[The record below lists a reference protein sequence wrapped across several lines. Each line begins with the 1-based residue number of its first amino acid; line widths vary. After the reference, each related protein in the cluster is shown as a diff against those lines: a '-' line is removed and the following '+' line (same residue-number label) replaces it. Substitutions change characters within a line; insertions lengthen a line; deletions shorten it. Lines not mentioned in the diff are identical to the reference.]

1 MSWINS
7 NATYK
12 QNSKNDLS
20 FYHGF
25 SKTPV
30 EPNTSNGSAVTTLA
44 NATTKSGHTV
54 SATEVWASEIPW
66 FGLVPSKAVAVTR
79 LSGITK
85 KNDLVRVNGDKDY
98 IYIGEGN
105 EAFTEA
111 TWSTYW
117 SPITLTNGMVLKN
130 AAGEDVLR
138 YYEKQQMQALE
149 PNNNAGIDSKGF
161 ATRLFVD
168 ESTHTAVTT
177 VGQGSVISQFAAG
190 TDNIKN
196 GIASSELN
204 PVLYLGTTQK
214 IAGTHYYDYN
224 VSGTILWSTNVKSST
239 PKITCFRYIGKTVT
253 QQVTEIGSTVKTHT
267 NDISAIK
274 AQLGMGG
281 GGEDGTPSVTERVD
295 ANETALKVLLG
306 LAEGDAVA
314 ASESI
319 ATTAANVVSTSL
331 SGTTDGTIG
340 KAIADA
346 KQEAL
351 NAINAIQHFS
361 VVVVPQGQTMENVTP
376 VENTI
381 YLVSDTNAADG
392 SYIEYI
398 AFKQGESVV
407 TEKIGSTKIDLSG
420 YATVATVNGI
430 DSRLQTAEG
439 QIATIT
445 STDATKEGS
454 IAKAL
459 ADAKTYA
466 EGQAATAKSGAET
479 TAANALSAARTE
491 ITAEITAAKN
501 AAIADAKI
509 SITSGAGIVVDPNG
523 EGKSFTISVSD
534 DVVTIAALTALAD
547 TVASNKT
554 ELEGK
559 ITAASEAA
567 SKALSDAVTEIGTT
581 TSGLDTRLQTAEGKV
596 STLEGQV
603 SALTTGDASVDS
615 KVNAAKTELQGK
627 IDAINT
633 SLESGAIHNEIDG
646 VRQTANAAKT
656 TAESAVQSVS
666 RATGSSELIT
676 VTDGTDVTISLSTEV
691 ATKTDAAT
699 AASTAITTSL
709 AGTADDTIGGAIS
722 SAVSDLETK
731 LTTGEGSL
739 GKKVETL
746 EGSVKTITE
755 TTIPAAITSAQN
767 GAVATVKA
775 LNLTASDTDDAAKV
789 TVTLG
794 GTVETPSITVTTSDI
809 ASAQT
814 LATLKSTVE
823 THISEAAGLYLS
835 VEKVD
840 ALPADADAKTN
851 KIYLV
856 PVDTEAG
863 RAQNIHTEYIW
874 TNGQWEIIGT
884 TAIDIN
890 SLEASAKAAQDAADK
905 AQGEVDAVETKI
917 AEMDAD
923 LTVNGISVKQVD
935 GKVTELT
942 ESLITASVPE
952 GTTSVVGNI
961 AYVGSEKH
969 VIAPE
974 KFQTAAKMPST
985 LTSWV
990 ADLSNLTNGNFMF
1003 EGTGLTTFIGDL
1015 SSLTSGTNMFAGCSL
1030 TVESVEYIADTL
1042 PTVTGPYPHEIC
1054 LGNTTNAHADAIA
1067 EIEHKGWFVA
1077 PEL

>member
-1 MSWINS
+1 MANEIFLS
-7 NATYK
+7 NNEK
-12 QNSKNDLS
+12 
-20 FYHGF
+20 FHVF
-25 SKTPV
+25 SKSPITP
-30 EPNTSNGSAVTTLA
+30 SMGLAQAV
-44 NATTKSGHTV
+44 NKSGHTTTTADV
-54 SATEVWASEIPW
+54 WAEDIPWFFSADDKATALATGANAKLNDLVLIGSAVYKRNATEATEGAAFDALWESLTLENGTKLYNSDNKHVLTYHKGVSVNFLTTSNNAKQASNYAGRIFINGKVVDQFVASTDKISSGVPSTGYGVAVYKSGSPLSEGEAETNFIANSYAGIIQFNTKVGPSTAYTADVFEYVGKKLDTEVARIAAAVFGTGGENPDQPTDLVTQVNLNTAAIKTLNGSATEAGSVA
-66 FGLVPSKAVAVTR
+66 KAVADAE
-79 LSGITK
+79 G
-85 KNDLVRVNGDKDY
+85 RVK
-98 IYIGEGN
+98 
-105 EAFTEA
+105 
-111 TWSTYW
+111 
-117 SPITLTNGMVLKN
+117 
-130 AAGEDVLR
+130 
-138 YYEKQQMQALE
+138 
-149 PNNNAGIDSKGF
+149 
-161 ATRLFVD
+161 
-168 ESTHTAVTT
+168 VTT
-177 VGQGSVISQFAAG
+177 DALAG
-190 TDNIKN
+190 RI
-196 GIASSELN
+196 
-204 PVLYLGTTQK
+204 
-214 IAGTHYYDYN
+214 
-224 VSGTILWSTNVKSST
+224 
-239 PKITCFRYIGKTVT
+239 
-253 QQVTEIGSTVKTHT
+253 
-267 NDISAIK
+267 
-274 AQLGMGG
+274 AQL
-281 GGEDGTPSVTERVD
+281 
-295 ANETALKVLLG
+295 
-306 LAEGDAVA
+306 EG
-314 ASESI
+314 
-319 ATTAANVVSTSL
+319 
-331 SGTTDGTIG
+331 
-340 KAIADA
+340 
-346 KQEAL
+346 
-351 NAINAIQHFS
+351 IQHFAVE
-361 VVVVPQGQTMENVTP
+361 VVDTLPATP

-381 YLVSDTNAADG
+381 YLVAEEGVAEGT
-392 SYIEYI
+392 YIEYI
-398 AFKQGESVV
+398 AYKPAGSENVV
-407 TEKIGSTKIDLSG
+407 TEKIGSTAIDLSG
-420 YATVATVNGI
+420 YT
-430 DSRLQTAEG
+430 
-439 QIATIT
+439 
-445 STDATKEGS
+445 TDAEHE
-454 IAKAL
+454 AL
-459 ADAKTYA
+459 ADRVTALD
-466 EGQAATAKSGAET
+466 AATTGRVAVVEGKVSTLETTTIPAAIETAKGYTDTKIATELAET
-479 TAANALSAARTE
+479 GSIGSAIKAAKEQAIASAEVT
-491 ITAEITAAKN
+491 ITAG
-501 AAIADAKI
+501 
-509 SITSGAGIVVDPNG
+509 SGIVVTP
-523 EGKSFTISVSD
+523 EGKGTTFEIAVSD

-615 KVNAAKTELQGK
+615 KVNAAKSELQGK

-633 SLESGAIHNEIDG
+633 SLESGAIHNEIDA
-646 VRQTANAAKT
+646 VRTTANAAKAIADT
-656 TAESAVQSVS
+656 AVQSVT

-676 VTDGTDVTISLSTEV
+676 VTDGTDVTISLSAEV
-691 ATKTDAAT
+691 ATKTDAAN

-722 SAVSDLETK
+722 SAVSGLETK

-814 LATLKSTVE
+814 LAALKSTVE

-942 ESLITASVPE
+942 ESLITASVPK